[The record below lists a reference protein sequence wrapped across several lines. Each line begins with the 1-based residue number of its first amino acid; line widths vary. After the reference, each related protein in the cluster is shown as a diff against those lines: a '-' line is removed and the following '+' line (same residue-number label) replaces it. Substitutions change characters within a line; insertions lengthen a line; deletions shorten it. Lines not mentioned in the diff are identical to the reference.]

1 MIQAFIYSIKKNK
14 YKYFF
19 AKLLLLLLIVCAA
32 DYTCGGILRYFYFR
46 QSSGWNYRTTYSME
60 KTTADLLIIGSSRA
74 SQQYHPEVL
83 EPRLQLSYYNCGRDG
98 NFMLYSYA
106 VLKTILKRHTPKMII
121 LDFIKG
127 QFKENHNEYD
137 RLSILLP
144 YYKGHP
150 EIRPIIELRGRLE
163 KYKLLSNTYPYNS
176 TLFNTIIGNTAFNKE
191 RQKDIKGYVVFEDVW
206 NQPLKNDN
214 HIAGQYKLDSN
225 FLSSYESFI
234 KDCVSAKV
242 KLYIVCS
249 PYYTRPASE
258 DYSVSIGK
266 RIAKKYG
273 VGFLDYSMDTSL
285 IHHPALFSDTMHV
298 NNDGAKIF
306 SAMVADDI
314 LARQK

>member
-19 AKLLLLLLIVCAA
+19 AKLLLLLLIVYAA

-144 YYKGHP
+144 YYKNHP
-150 EIRPIIELRGRLE
+150 EIRPIIELRSRLE

-206 NQPLKNDN
+206 NQPLKM
-214 HIAGQYKLDSN
+214 IT
-225 FLSSYESFI
+225 I
-234 KDCVSAKV
+234 
-242 KLYIVCS
+242 
-249 PYYTRPASE
+249 YTAN
-258 DYSVSIGK
+258 I
-266 RIAKKYG
+266 
-273 VGFLDYSMDTSL
+273 
-285 IHHPALFSDTMHV
+285 
-298 NNDGAKIF
+298 N
-306 SAMVADDI
+306 
-314 LARQK
+314 